1 MRPFAKWLVW
11 VSSIA
16 TALTGV
22 VYFWMDRMMV
32 PVDEWAVINHPLQPL
47 VLKAHLLV
55 APLLVFAM
63 GVVAVDH
70 VWKYYRGTIRR
81 ARRSG
86 LSAMWPV
93 VPMVLTGYLIQA
105 ITHELWLSLV
115 AWAHIVAGAAYMV
128 GLAAHQVFVRR
139 SRLVTLQLRTK
150 APEMESAVGGT
161 RPEREAPVAALE
173 PSQSGILDR
182 ARRERMSS

>member
-1 MRPFAKWLVW
+1 MKPFARWLVW

-22 VYFWMDRMMV
+22 VYFWMDRMMS
-32 PVDEWAVINHPLQPL
+32 PVDEWAVISHPLQPL

-63 GVVAVDH
+63 GAVAVDH

-93 VPMVLTGYLIQA
+93 VPMVATGYLIQA
-105 ITHELWLSLV
+105 ITHERWLAVV
-115 AWAHIVAGAAYMV
+115 AWAHIAAGVAYVV
-128 GLAAHQVFVRR
+128 GLAAHQIAVRR
-139 SRLVTLQLRTK
+139 SRLVTLQMRTTLEASETRRPATHL
-150 APEMESAVGGT
+150 APGP
-161 RPEREAPVAALE
+161 RVATLE
-173 PSQSGILDR
+173 PAPHGPSDGS
-182 ARRERMSS
+182 RRERVSS

>member
-1 MRPFAKWLVW
+1 MKPFARWLVW

-22 VYFWMDRMMV
+22 VYFWMDHMMS

-70 VWKYYRGTIRR
+70 VWKYYRGIIQR

-93 VPMVLTGYLIQA
+93 VPMVATGYLIQA
-105 ITHELWLSLV
+105 ITHERWLAVV
-115 AWAHIVAGAAYMV
+115 AWAHIAAGVAYSV
-128 GLAAHQVFVRR
+128 GLAAHQIAVRR
-139 SRLVTLQLRTK
+139 SRLVTLQMRTTPEARDGGEP
-150 APEMESAVGGT
+150 APRLVPGPRSA
-161 RPEREAPVAALE
+161 PLE
-173 PSQSGILDR
+173 PAPHGPSDR
-182 ARRERMSS
+182 ARRERVSS